1 MSEIYA
7 GLKGTITFTTATAW
21 EELTAHIVEKNGR
34 RVLGMYSYPA
44 RTGYNTLTKDGNVY
58 TGSMLPEVTK
68 LAATET
74 LEIEVKAFIDSDNE
88 TIGVAEIARVK
99 DNTLK
104 SVQRVS

>member
-21 EELTAHIVEKNGR
+21 EQLAAHIVEKTGR

-58 TGSMLPEVTK
+58 TGKMLPEVTK

-74 LEIEVKAFIDSDNE
+74 LEIEIKAFVDENNE
-88 TIGVAEIARVK
+88 STGVAEIARIK

-104 SVQRVS
+104 TVQRVS